1 MPDSRPLRPDDPE
14 QLGDYRLIG
23 LLGEG
28 GQGVVYL
35 GERLDDNESS
45 DAEPEG
51 EKDGAAPRERFAI
64 KLLRT
69 HLSNDERARRY
80 FARELA
86 AVQRIDPS
94 FTARIIEADVE
105 GRAPY
110 IVSEY
115 VDGRPLSDTVRAQGP
130 LSGTELHGLAIGT
143 LRALAAIHQANVV
156 HRDFKPSNVLLGA
169 DRPRVIDFGIARALD
184 STMSM
189 TSGVV
194 GTPAYMAPE
203 QLSGHRLTP
212 AVDVFAWG
220 ATMVYAATGRSP
232 FGQDSIPAMMNRI
245 LTADPDIGT
254 IPSPLRELVWYC
266 MYKDPAH
273 RPTVPQ
279 LLTGLGETTAAPSVF
294 SPASAPAS
302 QPAILPAPASPWGA
316 GPGQWES
323 GWQSLPPDAPPPSQP
338 PSQAPWGTPPRDTTP
353 PPRVRKNN
361 RWLPAVAAS
370 AAVVLVA
377 AASVAVVRLV
387 HHGGDHPTTDPT
399 NKSAAAPTAD
409 AALTKVVNPS
419 TAKGGTLRL
428 TQPEDFDSLDPAD
441 MYLAGS
447 WNVSRLYAR
456 SLLTYRAGAG
466 AAALRPVPD
475 LASGPGQASDD
486 LKTWTY
492 KLRSGV
498 KFEDGTPVTAK
509 DVRYAVARTFATDVH
524 FGGPAYFRELLDA
537 GSYEGPYKDHDLDEF
552 KGVTTPDDQ
561 TVVFHLKKPFADFDH
576 LAALPQTAPVPA
588 AKDTGARYKN
598 QPVSTGPYKFASYSA
613 GKSLSLVRN
622 PAWSPDGIGTQL
634 PDRIEVQFG
643 QTADAVDQQLLGGQ
657 AELNPS
663 GVGLSDQ
670 ARAKA
675 LADPSLKKNTDSL
688 TSGYL
693 RYIALSTKVAPFDNV
708 HCRRAVQYA
717 VDRTAAQTAAGGAQG
732 AEVATNM
739 APPTLVGRQRFDQ
752 YPASADRA
760 RQELAACGKPSGFS
774 TTIAVRQARPKDLAV
789 AQAVQMALK
798 RAGIEVRIQQYDAA
812 RFYTD
817 YAGKPSYV
825 HDHDIG
831 MVLSVWGPDFPTAT
845 GFFPLLVDG
854 RQITPTGNNNL
865 SELDDPTVNGLLDQ
879 ADQATDQKTREGM
892 TARID
897 QAVMATGA
905 IVPLV
910 YDKVVLYRGTRLTNA
925 AVSPVYVGYDLATAG
940 VG

>member
-1 MPDSRPLRPDDPE
+1 MPDPRPLRPDDPE
-14 QLGDYRLIG
+14 RLGDYRLIG

-35 GERLDDNESS
+35 GERIDDTKPSETDSS
-45 DAEPEG
+45 DAETADG
-51 EKDGAAPRERFAI
+51 EDGTARPERFAI

-69 HLSNDERARRY
+69 HLSGDERARRY

-86 AVQRIDPS
+86 AAQRIDPS
-94 FTARIIEADVE
+94 FTAHIVEADVE
-105 GRAPY
+105 GRTPY

-115 VDGRPLSDTVRAQGP
+115 VDGRALSDIVRERGP
-130 LSGTELHGLAIGT
+130 LSGAELHDLAIGT

-169 DRPRVIDFGIARALD
+169 GRPRVIDFGIARALD

-189 TSGVV
+189 TSGIV

-203 QLSGHRLTP
+203 QLNGHRLTP

-220 ATMVYAATGRSP
+220 ATMVFAATGRSP
-232 FGQDSIPAMMNRI
+232 FGHDSIPATMNRI
-245 LTADPDIGT
+245 LSGDPDIGT
-254 IPSPLRELVWYC
+254 IASPLRELVWYC

-273 RPTVPQ
+273 RPTVAR
-279 LLTGLGETTAAPSVF
+279 LLTDLGEATAAPGVP
-294 SPASAPAS
+294 SPAPAPAPR
-302 QPAILPAPASPWGA
+302 PAVLPAPASPWGA

-323 GWQSLPPDAPPPSQP
+323 GWQSLPPDAPPPSQ
-338 PSQAPWGTPPRDTTP
+338 SPWGAPPRDTTP
-353 PPRVRKNN
+353 PPRVRKNR
-361 RWLPAVAAS
+361 RWVPAVAAS
-370 AAVVLVA
+370 VGVALVA

-387 HHGGDHPTTDPT
+387 HDGEHPDPGPT
-399 NKSAAAPTAD
+399 ETAVAAPAAD

-419 TAKGGTLRL
+419 TAKGGTLKL
-428 TQPEDFDSLDPAD
+428 AQADDFDSLDPAD
-441 MYLAGS
+441 MYFAGS
-447 WNVSRLYAR
+447 WNISRLYAR

-475 LASGPGQASDD
+475 LASGPGQSSDD

-492 KLRSGV
+492 KLRTGV
-498 KFEDGTPVTAK
+498 KFDDGTPVTAK
-509 DVRYAVARTFATDVH
+509 DVRYAVARTFATEVH
-524 FGGPAYFRELLDA
+524 YLGPTYFRQMLDA
-537 GSYEGPYKDHDLDEF
+537 GSYAGPYKDHDLDDF
-552 KGVTTPDDQ
+552 HGVTTPDDQ
-561 TVVFHLKKPFADFDH
+561 TVVFHLKKPFADFDS

-588 AKDTGARYKN
+588 AKDDGAQYKN
-598 QPVSTGPYKFASYSA
+598 HPASTGPYKFESYSP

-622 PAWSPDGIGTQL
+622 PAWSPDGIRTQL
-634 PDRIEVQFG
+634 PDRVEVQFG
-643 QTADAVDQQLLGGQ
+643 LAADAVDQQLLGGR
-657 AELNPS
+657 AELNPN
-663 GVGLSDQ
+663 GVGLSDA

-675 LADPSLKKNTDSL
+675 LADPSLTKNTDSL

-717 VDRTAAQTAAGGAQG
+717 VDRTAAQTADGGPQG
-732 AEVATNM
+732 AEIATNL
-739 APPTLVGRQRFDQ
+739 APPVLVGRQKFDQ
-752 YPASADRA
+752 YPASADKA

-774 TTIAVRQARPKDLAV
+774 ATMAIRQDRPKDMAV
-789 AQAVQMALK
+789 AEAVQGALR
-798 RAGIEVRIQQYDAA
+798 RAGISVKIQPYDAA
-812 RFYTD
+812 RFYTE
-817 YAGKPSYV
+817 YAGKPSYAHA
-825 HDHDIG
+825 HDLG
-831 MVLSVWGPDFPTAT
+831 MILSVWGPDFPTAA

-854 RQITPTGNNNL
+854 RQILPTGNNNL
-865 SELDDPTVNGLLDQ
+865 AELNDSTINGLLDQ
-879 ADQATDQKTREGM
+879 ADQAKDQKTREGL